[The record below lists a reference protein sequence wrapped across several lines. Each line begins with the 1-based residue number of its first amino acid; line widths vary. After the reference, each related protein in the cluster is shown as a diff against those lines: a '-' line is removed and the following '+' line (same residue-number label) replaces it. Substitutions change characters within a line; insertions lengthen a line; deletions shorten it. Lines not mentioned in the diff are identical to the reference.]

1 MPHDDDDL
9 SWDLPPLMAT
19 FEPPVGLSPP
29 MSPENVQHMQPCG
42 AAATCYIATS
52 LGAARLAAACLDTA
66 CLDAAHLGDASL
78 RAAPHRVE
86 VACL

>member
-9 SWDLPPLMAT
+9 SWDLPPFMAT